1 MRTLLSLL
9 MVTVTTLVSSAQGLV
24 TFQNS
29 VIFSTPD
36 PTGGDRL
43 VYDMGSPLNPL
54 TGVGLAGTQYVA
66 ELYVGANT
74 GSLTP
79 LTTSISH
86 FRSTTSANKGKWAIG
101 CPFLNCNVVLPGFDV
116 GSTPTLQVRVWD
128 LSLFS

>member
-1 MRTLLSLL
+1 ISHPPRPTPSPY
-9 MVTVTTLVSSAQGLV
+9 TTLFRS
-24 TFQNS
+24 S

-36 PTGGDRL
+36 PTGGNRL
-43 VYDMGSPLNPL
+43 VYDVGSPLNPL

-86 FRSTTSANKGKWAIG
+86 FRSTTSAKDRKSTR
-101 CPFLNCNVVLPGFDV
+101 LNSSHQLT
-116 GSTPTLQVRVWD
+116 SYA
-128 LSLFS
+128 